1 MPMGKADIA
10 VKNWLNDRERFA
22 DLFNGTVFG
31 GKQVVLPEE
40 LEDMDRE
47 TDIIITDKD
56 RKERGAQRYRDLVK
70 RWNHEILLA
79 VLACE
84 VQDKTHYAMPVRNM
98 LQDSLTYTDQIR
110 SLWKNRGYGRNSSD
124 GKGQKEKGKGQGMTR
139 HLSAEEYL
147 SRFRKEDRICPVITL
162 VLYYDVKKWDGAVEL
177 YDMFRLDASLK
188 KEILIKDY
196 LPNYKIN
203 LLDAGCVEDVSRFR
217 TDLQQVFGMLKY
229 RGEKEKL
236 QRYMQ
241 ENRDYFGQVDVE
253 TYQALGAFLH
263 SGKKLKEVVDSGEE
277 EQIDMCKALDD
288 IYADGVRDEK
298 FFIIT
303 RMIKEGI
310 SASVI
315 RKCTEATDQEIEQ
328 ARNEMRK

>member
-1 MPMGKADIA
+1 MGKADIA
-10 VKNWLNDRERFA
+10 VKNWLSDRERFA

-47 TDIIITDKD
+47 TDIIITDKGE
-56 RKERGAQRYRDLVK
+56 KEHGVQRYRDLVK

-84 VQDKTHYAMPVRNM
+84 IQDKAHYAMPVRNM

-110 SLWKNRGYGRNSSD
+110 RLWRDRRCGKASGRRGQERR
-124 GKGQKEKGKGQGMTR
+124 GKGQGRTR

-147 SRFRKEDRICPVITL
+147 SRFRKEDRIYPVITL
-162 VLYYDVKKWDGAVEL
+162 VFYYDVKKWDGAVEL

-203 LLDAGCVEDVSRFR
+203 LLDAGSVEDVSRFR

-229 RGEKEKL
+229 RGKK
-236 QRYMQ
+236 
-241 ENRDYFGQVDVE
+241 NCRDICRRTE
-253 TYQALGAFLH
+253 
-263 SGKKLKEVVDSGEE
+263 
-277 EQIDMCKALDD
+277 
-288 IYADGVRDEK
+288 
-298 FFIIT
+298 IISE
-303 RMIKEGI
+303 RSMWRR
-310 SASVI
+310 I
-315 RKCTEATDQEIEQ
+315 RLW
-328 ARNEMRK
+328 ARFCIQGRN